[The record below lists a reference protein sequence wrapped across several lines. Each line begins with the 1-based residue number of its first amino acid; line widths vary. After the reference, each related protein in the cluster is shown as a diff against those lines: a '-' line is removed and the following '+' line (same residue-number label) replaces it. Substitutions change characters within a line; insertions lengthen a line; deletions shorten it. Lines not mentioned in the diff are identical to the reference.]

1 MKQLFPRNVYV
12 FMQLLSLLMPLS
24 GYMID
29 FKYQTSPAGFIVFT
43 LIGLMLFIWSY
54 IRYKKADDKKD
65 LRALDWIGKGCTM
78 QIAGNHQQ
86 AIIAFTKACEL
97 EAGVVLAYY
106 ARGRSYWELGNLDQA
121 IKDFNKVIE
130 LNPKFVEAYDKR
142 GLCYA
147 KSGNPAKAIEDFNK
161 AIALNSTFAVAYNNR
176 GVAYGMMGNHEQELI
191 DTQAAAKLGLEA
203 AQTFL
208 KSKGISW

>member
-12 FMQLLSLLMPLS
+12 FLQILSLLMPLS

-29 FKYQTSPAGFIVFT
+29 FKYRTSPAAFIVCT
-43 LIGLMLFIWSY
+43 IIGLMLFIWSY
-54 IRYKKADDKKD
+54 IRYKKAGDKKD
-65 LRALDWIGKGCTM
+65 PRAVDWIGKGCTM
-78 QIAGNHQQ
+78 QIAGNHQE

-106 ARGRSYWELGNLDQA
+106 ARGRSYWEVGNLDQA

-142 GLCYA
+142 GLCHA
-147 KSGNPAKAIEDFNK
+147 KLGNQAKAIEDFDK
-161 AIALNSTFAVAYNNR
+161 AIALNSKFSVAYNNR
-176 GVAYGMMGNHEQELI
+176 GVAYGMMGNHEQEII
-191 DTQAAAKLGLEA
+191 DIQAAARLGLKS
-203 AQTFL
+203 AQTLL
-208 KSKGISW
+208 KSKGLEW